1 MRQPG
6 MSLIVKEVTKLVTGF
21 VAVYA
26 AYIILYGH
34 LTPGGGFVGGV
45 ILACGFILA
54 VLAFG
59 KTFTEQMISDAG
71 AKAWDTVGASLFLIV
86 ALVGY
91 RTGNFFGNFLPHP
104 GNFRLV
110 SAGTIPVSNI
120 AIGIKV
126 AACLLGVF
134 LALSVFRPRAGA
146 SAETVEASGGKE

>member
-1 MRQPG
+1 MRKPG

-71 AKAWDTVGASLFLIV
+71 AKAWDTFGATLFLVV

-104 GNFRLV
+104 GNFRLL
-110 SAGTIPVSNI
+110 SAGTIPLSNV

-134 LALSVFRPRAGA
+134 LALSVFRPG
-146 SAETVEASGGKE
+146 SANRTAKEPSPGEP